1 MSLETAQKISDWPGE
16 NNIKGNASALVFDF
30 GIEVGGILS
39 VTYTATGEGAMGM
52 AFTEGLNWIGLYSDS
67 SNGKFQAGDGAL
79 YQNFTSAGTY
89 TYTMPDKSL
98 RGGFKYLT
106 LFLLTTDP
114 EASITFDDISLEIA
128 FEPTWANL
136 RNYQGYFHSS
146 DELLNRIWYAGAY
159 TLQTNNAPPNTG
171 RWVPTLSKGWANNG
185 TMGPGETIIMDGA
198 KRDRA
203 VWPGDMGVAV
213 PSLFYS
219 VGGEMD
225 SVRNALQVMFDYQN
239 KDGSLPESGPPL
251 LQQSSTTYN
260 MWTMIGCYNYILY
273 TNDTAWLTN
282 IWPKYNLLMGY
293 INRQVTYPSG
303 LMNVTGL
310 RDWARWQTGFN
321 NSQAQMIYYHTLRT
335 SAQLATWLDDPSL
348 ASNWS
353 ARADAIAPAI
363 NTYCW
368 SDTAGAFKD
377 NATSTT
383 LIPQDANSLAI
394 LFGIV
399 PPPGSSPLPSPSN
412 SSFPLSSRASSISSA
427 LTKNWTPI
435 GAETPELPGNIS
447 PFISSFEIQAHL
459 TIGETDRALDLI
471 RRSWGWYANNPNGTG
486 STVIEGYLTNGSFSY
501 RSSRGYGYDA
511 SYPSHAHGWS
521 SGPTSALTE
530 YVLGLRVV
538 GRQGSEWSLKPQ
550 FGDLSSVRG
559 GWTTG
564 LGKFEAGWERDEE
577 GGVEVWWKTPKG
589 TKGTVAVGEVGGGM
603 RAVVEGRQRGEGER
617 KWEVVG
623 GEGRVRVKKVDEA
636 MLCCAR

>member
-1 MSLETAQKISDWPGE
+1 MAERQQHQRQCISP
-16 NNIKGNASALVFDF
+16 
-30 GIEVGGILS
+30 
-39 VTYTATGEGAMGM
+39 GAMGM
-52 AFTEGLNWIGLYSDS
+52 AFTEGKNWIGLYSDS

-79 YQNFTSAGTY
+79 YQNFSRTGAY
-89 TYTMPDKSL
+89 TYDMPDPSM
-98 RGGFKYLT
+98 RGGFRYLT

-114 EASITFDDISLEIA
+114 TASISFDEVKLEIS
-128 FEPTWANL
+128 FEPTWSDL
-136 RNYQGYFHSS
+136 RAYQGYFHSS

-185 TMGPGETIIMDGA
+185 TMGLGETIIMDGA

-203 VWPGDMGVAV
+203 VWPGDMGIAV

-260 MWTMIGCYNYILY
+260 MWTMIGCYNYVLY
-273 TNDTAWLTN
+273 TNDTVWLTS
-282 IWPKYNLLMGY
+282 IWPKYNRLMNY
-293 INRQVTYPSG
+293 IYGQVTYPSG

-321 NSQAQMIYYHTLRT
+321 NSQAQMILYHTLRT
-335 SAQLATWLDDPSL
+335 SADLALWLDDPALSTL
-348 ASNWS
+348 WQDRAS
-353 ARADAIAPAI
+353 ALLPAI
-363 NTYCW
+363 NEYCW
-368 SDTAGAFKD
+368 SEAAGAFKD

-394 LFGIV
+394 LFGVV
-399 PPPGSSPLPSPSN
+399 PPSPSN
-412 SSFPLSSRASSISSA
+412 SSLSLRGPRISDA
-427 LTKNWTPI
+427 LTRNWTPI

-447 PFISSFEIQAHL
+447 PFISSFEIQAHFSL
-459 TIGETDRALDLI
+459 GRIDRGLDLI
-471 RRSWGWYANNPNGTG
+471 RRSWGWYANHPNGTG

-521 SGPTSALTE
+521 SGPTSALME
-530 YVLGLRVV
+530 WVLGLRVT
-538 GRQGSEWSLKPQ
+538 GRRGSTWALRPG
-550 FGDLSSVRG
+550 FGDLESAEG
-559 GWTTG
+559 GFTTG
-564 LGKFEAGWERDEE
+564 LGGFSAGWSRDGDGE
-577 GGVEVWWKTPKG
+577 GYEIWWKTPVG
-589 TKGTVAVGEVGGGM
+589 TKGLLRLPVVEG
-603 RAVVEGRQRGEGER
+603 AVVEGCEGKLGEDV
-617 KWEVVG
+617 EVEG
-623 GEGRVRVKKVDEA
+623 GEGRVTVTKS
-636 MLCCAR
+636 

>member
-1 MSLETAQKISDWPGE
+1 MSLETGKDISAWPGE
-16 NNIKGNASALVFDF
+16 NNIQGNASALVFDF
-30 GIEVGGILS
+30 GIEVGGILT

-52 AFTEGLNWIGLYSDS
+52 AFTEGKNWIGLYSDS

-79 YQNFTSAGTY
+79 YQNFSSAGQY
-89 TYTMPDKSL
+89 TYQMPDKL
-98 RGGFKYLT
+98 MRGGFRYLT
-106 LFLLTTDP
+106 LFLLTTDSS
-114 EASITFDDISLEIA
+114 ASISFDDISLEIS
-128 FEPTWANL
+128 FEPTWSNL
-136 RNYQGYFHSS
+136 RAYQGYFHSS

-171 RWVPTLSKGWANNG
+171 RWVPTLAKGWANNG

-219 VGGEMD
+219 IGGELD
-225 SVRNALQVMFDYQN
+225 SIRNALQVMFDYQN

-260 MWTMIGCYNYILY
+260 MWTMIGCYNYVLY
-273 TNDTAWLTN
+273 SNDTTWLTT
-282 IWPKYNLLMGY
+282 IWPKYNHLMDY
-293 INRQVTYPSG
+293 IYGQVTYPSG

-321 NSQAQMIYYHTLRT
+321 NSQAQMILYHTLLT
-335 SAQLATWLDDPSL
+335 SADLATWMSEPEKATLWTS
-348 ASNWS
+348 
-353 ARADAIAPAI
+353 RAAALAPAI

-368 SDTAGAFKD
+368 DASAGAFKD
-377 NATSTT
+377 NATSTL

-394 LFGIV
+394 LFGVV
-399 PPPGSSPLPSPSN
+399 PTSPTN
-412 SSFPLSSRASSISSA
+412 STNTTLATRAQSISSR
-427 LTKNWTPI
+427 LTQNWTPI

-459 TIGETDRALDLI
+459 EIGQTDRALELI
-471 RRSWGWYANNPNGTG
+471 RRSWGWYANNANGTG

-530 YVLGLRVV
+530 YVLGLRVTGV
-538 GRQGSEWSLKPQ
+538 KGSTWGLRPQ
-550 FGDLSSVRG
+550 YGDLGSVEG
-559 GWTTG
+559 GFTTG
-564 LGKFEAGWERDEE
+564 LGKFSAGWKRE
-577 GGVEVWWKTPKG
+577 GEGYELWWKTPVG
-589 TKGTVAVGEVGGGM
+589 TKGTVNLPDVGEG
-603 RAVVEGRQRGEGER
+603 AVVEKDGEEVDLVLGTD
-617 KWEVVG
+617 WEVEG
-623 GEGRVRVKKVDEA
+623 GDCNVVVKKA
-636 MLCCAR
+636 